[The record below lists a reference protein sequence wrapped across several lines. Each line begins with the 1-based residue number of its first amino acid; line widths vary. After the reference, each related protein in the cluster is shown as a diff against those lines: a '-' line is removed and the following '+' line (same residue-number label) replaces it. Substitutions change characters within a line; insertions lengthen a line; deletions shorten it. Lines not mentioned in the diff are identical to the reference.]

1 MSSNSRPRKRLT
13 AEQRRAAILAAA
25 LAVFADNGY
34 HSSSIDDIAR
44 AAGISKA
51 LIYEHFESKQ
61 ELYAS
66 LLDQEADE
74 LFARLASAV
83 AGVQDAGAP
92 RLETGLDAFFGFVE
106 ERREAWRMLFRE
118 NSDREAA
125 ARLDRVV
132 AQVTEVVAALI
143 AQDPGSHAVEQD
155 AAQRGQAIRMLAQ
168 LLVGSV
174 QSIANWWDDHR
185 DVPRERVVE
194 VVMDFAWVG
203 LKGLTKGERWN
214 DSPGERGRSRR
225 SRSGRRSQRRRT

>member
-1 MSSNSRPRKRLT
+1 MTARSRRRKSTPRPRKRLT
-13 AEQRRAAILAAA
+13 AEQRRAAILEAAV
-25 LAVFADNGY
+25 AVFADRGF
-34 HSSSIDDIAR
+34 HSASIDDVAT

-74 LFARLASAV
+74 LFARLAEAV
-83 AGVQDAGAP
+83 AGISDPGAP
-92 RLETGLDAFFGFVE
+92 RLEAGLHAFLGFVE
-106 ERREAWRMLFRE
+106 ERRDAWRMLFRE
-118 NSDREAA
+118 NSDRETAV
-125 ARLDRVV
+125 RLDRVV
-132 AQVTEVVAALI
+132 AQVTDVVAALI
-143 AQDPGSHAVEQD
+143 AQDPGSKAMEID

-203 LKGLTKGERWN
+203 LEGLTKGKRWN
-214 DSPGERGRSRR
+214 A
-225 SRSGRRSQRRRT
+225 

>member
-1 MSSNSRPRKRLT
+1 MTARARRRKSTPRKRLT
-13 AEQRRAAILAAA
+13 AEQRRAAILEAAV
-25 LAVFADNGY
+25 AVFADRGY
-34 HSSSIDDIAR
+34 YAASIDDVAT

-51 LIYEHFESKQ
+51 LIYEHFASKQ

-74 LFARLASAV
+74 LFARLAGAV
-83 AGVQDAGAP
+83 AGIQDHGAP
-92 RLETGLDAFFGFVE
+92 RLEAGLHAFFGFVE
-106 ERREAWRMLFRE
+106 ERRDAWRMLFRE
-118 NSDREAA
+118 SSDRETA

-132 AQVTEVVAALI
+132 AQVTDVVAALI
-143 AQDPGSHAVEQD
+143 AQDPASEAMERD

-203 LKGLTKGERWN
+203 LDGLTQ
-214 DSPGERGRSRR
+214 
-225 SRSGRRSQRRRT
+225 GRRWAP

>member
-1 MSSNSRPRKRLT
+1 MSTDARPRKRLT
-13 AEQRRAAILAAA
+13 AEQRRAAILSAA
-25 LAVFADNGY
+25 LAVFAEGGY
-34 HSSSIDDIAR
+34 HTSSIDDIAR

-51 LIYEHFESKQ
+51 LIYEHFASKQ

-83 AGVQDAGAP
+83 AGVEESGAP

-143 AQDPGSHAVEQD
+143 AQDPGSRAVD
-155 AAQRGQAIRMLAQ
+155 VDDAQRGQAIRMLAQ

-203 LKGLTKGERWN
+203 LEGLTRGDRW
-214 DSPGERGRSRR
+214 SAR
-225 SRSGRRSQRRRT
+225 

>member
-1 MSSNSRPRKRLT
+1 MTARSRRRKSPPRPRKRLT
-13 AEQRRAAILAAA
+13 AEQRRAAILEAAV
-25 LAVFADNGY
+25 AVFADRGY
-34 HSSSIDDIAR
+34 HAASIDDVAT

-61 ELYAS
+61 ELYVS

-83 AGVQDAGAP
+83 AGVADPGAP
-92 RLETGLDAFFGFVE
+92 RLEAGLDAFFGFVE
-106 ERREAWRMLFRE
+106 ERRDAWRMLFRE
-118 NSDREAA
+118 NSDRETA
-125 ARLDRVV
+125 ARLDRMI

-143 AQDPGSHAVEQD
+143 AQDPGSKAMQQED
-155 AAQRGQAIRMLAQ
+155 PASRGQAIRMLAQ

-185 DVPRERVVE
+185 DVRRERVVE

-203 LKGLTKGERWN
+203 LEGLTKGKRWA
-214 DSPGERGRSRR
+214 P
-225 SRSGRRSQRRRT
+225 